1 VFATISHASG
11 TNPARQSEKLATP
24 NLVERIE
31 GGIVF
36 HQNEI
41 NLRDGC
47 RQLDKGISPSSSAA
61 ID

>member
-24 NLVERIE
+24 NLVEQIE
-31 GGIVF
+31 GDIVF
-36 HQNEI
+36 DQNEI

-47 RQLDKGISPSSSAA
+47 RQLDKGGRP
-61 ID
+61 